1 MQPRSRGL
9 ANGFSPRGLKAGTGK
24 PPGRGLVE
32 CLAFDPRPEGLGYGK
47 GQQSNF
53 ASASGAEIPGVCG
66 KREQNSRYDGHN
78 GIIRLNGLDRR
89 LMNHAG

>member
-9 ANGFSPRGLKAGTGK
+9 ANGFSPWGLKAATGK

-47 GQQSNF
+47 TGREF
-53 ASASGAEIPGVCG
+53 RKCLPAAPEGHSG
-66 KREQNSRYDGHN
+66 SW
-78 GIIRLNGLDRR
+78 L
-89 LMNHAG
+89 LMK